1 MLVEY
6 LHAQAHGEC
15 VSVGA
20 HCAWLRA
27 GGLSE
32 ETLTMLQAFNLDG
45 LRLAKLGSIEQKQD
59 EATKHLQRN
68 LGLSEGESEAIV
80 RQLGELQTAEVVAWL
95 DDKARELD
103 GLYPRIT
110 DAVKFCASQRK
121 AEEAKGKADEVDG
134 KATDRAARAQ
144 QQAERD
150 GVQRRRRRRAT
161 ARGLPTRP
169 KETQQPCASSR
180 CGAACW

>member
-1 MLVEY
+1 
-6 LHAQAHGEC
+6 
-15 VSVGA
+15 
-20 HCAWLRA
+20 
-27 GGLSE
+27 GLSE

-150 GVQRRRRRRAT
+150 GVQQAEKA
-161 ARGLPTRP
+161 ARDGARVAH
-169 KETQQPCASSR
+169 KAKRDAAAVRVQQVWRGVLVRQQLSVLMESLGYFDTGELDEKAFRS
-180 CGAACW
+180 